1 MAGPSQCIGV
11 SATSA
16 HCLWLF
22 LLTASSPLWW
32 ATSRSCTCPPPRQV
46 TTRRQ
51 QLEVGIAMGCSISP
65 TLFIAAF
72 KVSLI
77 GARQVMGGVWLPV
90 RWRLPEL
97 RSYLD
102 DITRLLQTAPCTFR
116 PLKRR
121 GSLQTGRAGI
131 GCGSEP
137 YYLRRYEDGA
147 GGVQAEGDGTGGA
160 GLLDNVEEGWFARI
174 AVSSCF

>member
-1 MAGPSQCIGV
+1 MHRGQCHISSLPVTFSTDSIKSIVMSYFQELHMPSPTPG
-11 SATSA
+11 
-16 HCLWLF
+16 H
-22 LLTASSPLWW
+22 
-32 ATSRSCTCPPPRQV
+32 
-46 TTRRQ
+46 Q

-72 KVSLI
+72 KVSLT

-90 RWRLPEL
+90 RWRLPPL

-121 GSLQTGRAGI
+121 GSLHTGRAGI

-160 GLLDNVEEGWFARI
+160 GLLDNVEEG
-174 AVSSCF
+174 